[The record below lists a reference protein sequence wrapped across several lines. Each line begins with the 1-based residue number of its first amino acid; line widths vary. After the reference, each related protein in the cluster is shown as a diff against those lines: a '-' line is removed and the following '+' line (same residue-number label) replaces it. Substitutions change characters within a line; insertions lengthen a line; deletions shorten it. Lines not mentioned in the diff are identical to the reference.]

1 MLNILQITSRN
12 KFKNRIFEDIQSYVY
27 FVLYTYTDIHIRTCS
42 SFQRLCITTMT
53 AVCTV
58 NYSITALL
66 KISASIGKD
75 MFIKNEIKKKMQKKL
90 SKIIEFPKMLLYN
103 ERQLL
108 TAFTKNMVILI
119 IIQTVVVT
127 DVHMTS

>member
-1 MLNILQITSRN
+1 
-12 KFKNRIFEDIQSYVY
+12 
-27 FVLYTYTDIHIRTCS
+27 
-42 SFQRLCITTMT
+42 MT

-119 IIQTVVVT
+119 IIQMVVVT